1 MADGSYVHKGVPLKT
16 AIGISIAGAAGALAR
31 YAVDGL
37 VANRTDGGFPWGT
50 LAVNVTGSFLLGVL
64 FVLLA
69 ERFMVAPW
77 IRSSLLIGF
86 IGAYTTF
93 STLSLETFRLFED
106 GAHLLALVNGLGSL
120 IAGLLAVYGGIVVGR
135 TV

>member
-1 MADGSYVHKGVPLKT
+1 MKT
-16 AIGISIAGAAGALAR
+16 AIGIGIAGAAGALAR
-31 YAVDGL
+31 YAIDGL
-37 VANRTDGGFPWGT
+37 VSKRTGGGFPWGT
-50 LAVNVTGSFLLGVL
+50 LAVNVTGSFLLGLL

-69 ERFMVAPW
+69 ERYMVAPW

-106 GAHLLALVNGLGSL
+106 GAHLLALANGLGSL
-120 IAGLLAVYGGIVVGR
+120 LAGLLAVYGGIVVGR
-135 TV
+135 TI

>member
-1 MADGSYVHKGVPLKT
+1 LKT
-16 AIGISIAGAAGALAR
+16 AAGIGIAGAAGALAR

-37 VANRTDGGFPWGT
+37 VLKRTGGGFPWGT
-50 LAVNVTGSFLLGVL
+50 LVVNVTGSFLLGVF

-69 ERFMVAPW
+69 ERVTIAPW

-106 GAHLLALVNGLGSL
+106 GAHLLALANGLGSL
-120 IAGLLAVYGGIVVGR
+120 LAGLLAVYGGIVVGR
-135 TV
+135 AV

>member
-1 MADGSYVHKGVPLKT
+1 MKT
-16 AIGISIAGAAGALAR
+16 VIGIGIAGAAGALAR

-37 VANRTDGGFPWGT
+37 VANRTGGGFPSGT
-50 LAVNVTGSFLLGVL
+50 LAVNVTGSFLLGAL

-69 ERFMVAPW
+69 ERLMVAPW

-106 GAHLLALVNGLGSL
+106 GAHLLALANGLGSL

-135 TV
+135 AV

>member
-1 MADGSYVHKGVPLKT
+1 MKT
-16 AIGISIAGAAGALAR
+16 AAGIGIAGAAGALAR

-37 VANRTDGGFPWGT
+37 VLKRTGGGFPWGT
-50 LAVNVTGSFLLGVL
+50 LVVNVTGSFLLGVF

-69 ERFMVAPW
+69 ERVTIAPW

-106 GAHLLALVNGLGSL
+106 GAHLLALANGLGSL
-120 IAGLLAVYGGIVVGR
+120 LAGLLAVYGGIVVGR
-135 TV
+135 AV

>member
-1 MADGSYVHKGVPLKT
+1 MKT
-16 AIGISIAGAAGALAR
+16 AAGTGIGIAGAAGALAR

-37 VANRTDGGFPWGT
+37 VLKRTGGGFPWGT
-50 LAVNVTGSFLLGVL
+50 LVVNVTGSFLLGVF

-69 ERFMVAPW
+69 ERVTIAPW

-106 GAHLLALVNGLGSL
+106 GAHLLALANGLGSL
-120 IAGLLAVYGGIVVGR
+120 LAGLLAVYGGIVVGR
-135 TV
+135 AV

>member
-1 MADGSYVHKGVPLKT
+1 MKT
-16 AIGISIAGAAGALAR
+16 AVGIGIAGAAGALAR

-37 VANRTDGGFPWGT
+37 VSKRTAGGFPWGT
-50 LAVNVTGSFLLGVL
+50 LTVNVTGSFLLGVL

-93 STLSLETFRLFED
+93 STLSLETFRLFQD
-106 GAHLLALVNGLGSL
+106 GAHMLALANGLGSL
-120 IAGLLAVYGGIVVGR
+120 AAGLLAVYGGIVVGR
-135 TV
+135 AV

>member
-1 MADGSYVHKGVPLKT
+1 MKT
-16 AIGISIAGAAGALAR
+16 AVGISIAGAAGTLAR

-37 VANRTDGGFPWGT
+37 VSKRTAGGFPWGT
-50 LAVNVTGSFLLGVL
+50 LAVNVTGSFLLGVF

-106 GAHLLALVNGLGSL
+106 GAHLLALANGLGSL
-120 IAGLLAVYGGIVVGR
+120 LAGLLAVYGGIVVGR

>member
-1 MADGSYVHKGVPLKT
+1 MKT
-16 AIGISIAGAAGALAR
+16 AIGIGIAGAAGALAR

-37 VANRTDGGFPWGT
+37 VSKRTGGGFPWGT
-50 LAVNVTGSFLLGVL
+50 LAVNVTGSFLVGVL

-93 STLSLETFRLFED
+93 STLSLETFRLFQD
-106 GAHLLALVNGLGSL
+106 GAHMLALANSLGSL
-120 IAGLLAVYGGIVVGR
+120 VAGLLAVYGGIMVGR
-135 TV
+135 AV

>member
-1 MADGSYVHKGVPLKT
+1 MKT
-16 AIGISIAGAAGALAR
+16 AIGIGLAGAAGALAR
-31 YAVDGL
+31 YAIDGL
-37 VANRTDGGFPWGT
+37 VSRRTGGGFPWGT
-50 LAVNVTGSFLLGVL
+50 LSVNVTGSFLLGFL

-69 ERFMVAPW
+69 ERYMVAPW

-106 GAHLLALVNGLGSL
+106 GAHLLALANGLGSL
-120 IAGLLAVYGGIVVGR
+120 VAGLLAVYGGIVVGR
-135 TV
+135 SI